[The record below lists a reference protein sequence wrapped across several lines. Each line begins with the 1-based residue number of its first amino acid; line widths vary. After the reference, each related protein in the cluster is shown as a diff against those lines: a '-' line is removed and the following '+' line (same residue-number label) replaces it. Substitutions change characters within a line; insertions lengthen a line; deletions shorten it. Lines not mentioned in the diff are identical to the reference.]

1 MPQRKQVAKECLF
14 CTNPANSKEHM
25 WPRWIL
31 KRVDTR
37 EKIRRTVGQKTPYF
51 TDSRQIKI
59 KSVCTLCNNQ
69 WMSSLE
75 TQCVPVIGCL
85 LEDISF
91 ALDCNNQTLVAQWAT
106 KIAMVLDSIEEN
118 PKKFY
123 LKTDCE
129 NLKNTKAIPPGTTI
143 WMGRYFGRS
152 LHTGGTTFTALDES
166 VPVADCST
174 TAIVVGHLILEVL
187 SVRHRPNCKRVIQLL
202 PTPGRWHE
210 LLVPVWPIIS
220 DHASWP
226 PPLSFTSSGP
236 LSIGSLVT
244 RWKR

>member
-1 MPQRKQVAKECLF
+1 
-14 CTNPANSKEHM
+14 M

-37 EKIRRTVGQKTPYF
+37 EKIRRTVGKKTPYF

-69 WMSSLE
+69 WMSNLE
-75 TQCVPVIGCL
+75 TQCIPVIGCL

-91 ALDCNNQTLVAQWAT
+91 ALDCNNQSLVALWAT

-129 NLKNTKAIPPGTTI
+129 ILKNTKTIPPGTTI

-174 TAIVVGHLILEVL
+174 TAIVVGHLILEIL
-187 SVRHRPNCKRVIQLL
+187 SVRHRANCKRVIQIE
-202 PTPGRWHE
+202 PNPGRWHE
-210 LLVPVWPIIS
+210 LLVPIWPIIS

-226 PPLSFTSSGP
+226 PPLSFTNSGP